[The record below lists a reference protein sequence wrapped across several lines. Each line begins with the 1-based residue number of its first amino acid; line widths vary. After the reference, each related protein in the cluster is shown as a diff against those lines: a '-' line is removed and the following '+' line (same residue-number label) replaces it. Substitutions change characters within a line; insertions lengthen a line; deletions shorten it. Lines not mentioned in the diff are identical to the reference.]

1 MKISKLMNTLI
12 SDNRKFLKKHCEN
25 DFKSISNGQN
35 PDITL
40 VTCSDSRV
48 QNSFFAQESINKI
61 FVVRN
66 LGNQVTTNIGA
77 VEYGILHLHTPILL
91 IVGHS
96 DCGAVKAYFTDYS
109 NETDGIKSELDNF
122 QQVYQGKNNK
132 TLVENIIQNID
143 YQVSFSVKH
152 FSEKIES
159 GELVVIGAY
168 CDFKNDISKCSG
180 KLNILN
186 INGNK
191 TKKDLLLSSIED
203 KYELANLLDK

>member
-1 MKISKLMNTLI
+1 MKVAELMNNII

-48 QNSFFAQESINKI
+48 QNSFFSQESINKI

-66 LGNQVTTNIGA
+66 LGNQVTTNVGA

-96 DCGAVKAYFTDYS
+96 DCGAVKAYFKDYS
-109 NETDGIKSELDNF
+109 NETAGIKSELDNF
-122 QQVYQGKNNK
+122 NQVYKGKNDDS
-132 TLVENIIQNID
+132 LVENIIKNID
-143 YQVSFSVKH
+143 YQVSFSVNH
-152 FSEKIES
+152 FCQKVKS

-168 CDFKNDISKCSG
+168 CDFKNDLSTCSG

-191 TKKDLLLSSIED
+191 TKKDLLLTSIED
-203 KYELANLLDK
+203 KNELANLLNK

>member
-25 DFKSISNGQN
+25 DLKSISNGQS

-77 VEYGILHLHTPILL
+77 VEYGILHLHTPVLL

-109 NETDGIKSELDNF
+109 NETEGIKSELDNF
-122 QQVYQGKNNK
+122 QQVYQGKSNK

-152 FSEKIES
+152 FSDKIES

-203 KYELANLLDK
+203 KNELANLLDK

>member
-1 MKISKLMNTLI
+1 MNKII
-12 SDNRKFLKKHCEN
+12 SDNKKFLTKHCEN
-25 DFKSISNGQN
+25 DFKSIRNGQN

-48 QNSFFAQESINKI
+48 QNSFFSQESINKI

-77 VEYGILHLHTPILL
+77 VEYGVLHLHTKILL

-96 DCGAVKAYFTDYS
+96 DCGAVKAFFQDYS
-109 NETDGIKSELDNF
+109 HETTGIKSELDNF
-122 QQVYQGKNNK
+122 KQVYKENNEGD
-132 TLVENIIQNID
+132 LVEKIVKNID
-143 YQVSFSVKH
+143 YQVDFSLKH
-152 FSEKIES
+152 FSDKVNS
-159 GELVVIGAY
+159 GDLVIIGAY
-168 CDFKNDISKCSG
+168 CDFKNDLSKCSG

-191 TKKDLLLSSIED
+191 TKKDLMLSNIED
-203 KYELANLLDK
+203 KTILANLLDK